1 MSKKLTSS
9 IKHSFVFPVHNEAP
23 YLAKQLKLFYQLL
36 KKERITR
43 FEVLLVENGSTDQS
57 WKIIKQLTNT
67 HHNLKGLRFSRPSY
81 GQALKHGI
89 LSALGQ
95 FIYIL
100 NVDFFDSGFVHTT
113 KKLLKNYE
121 VVVGSKTLASSHD
134 RRSLLRRSQTRFFH
148 YLLKVFFAYPG
159 TDTHGLKA
167 FRRTSTLINTL
178 RSCASKHEL
187 LDTELL
193 LKIHRLGKKI
203 KEIPINV
210 AELRP
215 TRYTP
220 QKRITAVLVDF
231 YRLAS
236 FYLVNIL
243 NRRHK
248 RQKNKLVIADDYG
261 LFPIVNQAI
270 LDQVEA
276 KNLDG
281 VSVLANLVSKAD
293 AKKLVYFKKQIKIG
307 FHFNLTRGKP
317 VTKPELI
324 LSLVDYQGN
333 FFPLFI
339 FLIKLLSG
347 QIRLNEIDLELNNQF
362 KRLESLALLPT
373 YVDSEQHIHIFNLL
387 AQPIVRTANRHNLP
401 IRSTASSVSYLKFRP
416 HKYLMFC
423 VLQALFFFRFFSLK
437 SRKDININ
445 SVMEAIITHPG
456 SSYD

>member
-1 MSKKLTSS
+1 
-9 IKHSFVFPVHNEAP
+9 
-23 YLAKQLKLFYQLL
+23 
-36 KKERITR
+36 
-43 FEVLLVENGSTDQS
+43 
-57 WKIIKQLTNT
+57 
-67 HHNLKGLRFSRPSY
+67 
-81 GQALKHGI
+81 
-89 LSALGQ
+89 
-95 FIYIL
+95 
-100 NVDFFDSGFVHTT
+100 
-113 KKLLKNYE
+113 
-121 VVVGSKTLASSHD
+121 
-134 RRSLLRRSQTRFFH
+134 
-148 YLLKVFFAYPG
+148 
-159 TDTHGLKA
+159 
-167 FRRTSTLINTL
+167 
-178 RSCASKHEL
+178 
-187 LDTELL
+187 
-193 LKIHRLGKKI
+193 
-203 KEIPINV
+203 
-210 AELRP
+210 
-215 TRYTP
+215 
-220 QKRITAVLVDF
+220 
-231 YRLAS
+231 
-236 FYLVNIL
+236 LVNIL